1 MPILRRLMFMAG
13 KQLASDPRAR
23 QRAAEVY
30 RDRVRPRAEEAYR
43 QARPKWDA
51 ARNEVRA
58 AARESDPRHDPRG
71 FAASMKRR
79 FIDRGRD
86 DPER

>member
-23 QRAAEVY
+23 KRAADVY
-30 RDRVRPRAEEAYR
+30 QRQVRPRAEEAYR

-51 ARNEVRA
+51 ARNEVRDA
-58 AARESDPRHDPRG
+58 VRENDPRRDPRG
-71 FAASMKRR
+71 FAAGMKRR
-79 FIDRGRD
+79 FIDRGRS